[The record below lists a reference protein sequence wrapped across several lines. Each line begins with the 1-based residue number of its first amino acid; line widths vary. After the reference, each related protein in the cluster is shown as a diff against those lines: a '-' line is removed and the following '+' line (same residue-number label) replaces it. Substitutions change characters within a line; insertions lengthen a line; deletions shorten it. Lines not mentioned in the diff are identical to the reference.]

1 VKAGNVYGS
10 TDYSAVRSFNAIS
23 SGTCDLSGVS
33 PTNAYYNATL
43 DLCSRTILSGAATT
57 GAVNVGDT
65 IIRGD
70 LAKIAFNGLYLI
82 KGRSI
87 PTTLPTDNY
96 PTVYSDLDANVIT
109 KPYYFLPAKA
119 LLYLEYGDGISP
131 FDRNKTNFYPTRSI
145 TRIDVLKVLMEAF
158 NIKPDISNTNN
169 PFPADADA
177 VAIMTNNPYR
187 FGYIRKAASLGII
200 TTTNSTFRPFAKC
213 LRGEAFV
220 MLYNIIQLIEAG
232 TISDPNPT
240 AAASYYEPLN
250 VTLETVAMGL
260 SLQQGNFNH
269 YTKTSFAL
277 DGTMPLNFA
286 HAYNSSNTELP
297 AQFYGDFDLGNG
309 KNDTYK
315 PMGTGWSHTYHTF
328 AAQVDGNLVIHWGGG
343 KIDVYQPNGSGWTPM
358 SIGLYDNASIT
369 NSILT
374 IKTKSQVQYLF
385 KRLNSSGGS
394 AILQLYSIID
404 RNGNT
409 ITINYTTGQNST
421 MVISSVSD
429 GQRQLNFTYKSG
441 TNLISQI
448 TDPLNRSIK
457 FDYTFNPTLNE
468 YQLTQFTDAKGLIT
482 QYIYGTSSDL
492 NQCRLLQKIQ
502 LPKGNY
508 IQNDYDAN
516 RRLSKTVTGVNGV
529 PTAQTAVSVNT
540 NYQTGALSSAVQVTR
555 SATTSTYNYNFDKYN
570 NTTAITGSN
579 NMNVSAAYAGTK
591 KELPTSVSTNSA
603 NLSSIQYDGS
613 GNVIQVTKKSLT
625 GSDVQTTAMT
635 YDNLNNIK
643 TYTDAKGNTTT
654 YNYDTKGNLT
664 GISAPESSS
673 TSLSVNSKGL
683 PTQTVNPEGITT
695 SYDYN
700 SYGNISQI
708 SVPALNL
715 VSKLTY
721 DNASRVVTASDFK
734 NLQTQYQYDNN
745 DNLLAETNPMNYTTS
760 YAYDA
765 NDNLQT
771 ITNAKCGVTSMSYD
785 NATDWL
791 TSVAFGGAGKQ
802 YAYNPDGTLKTF
814 TKPDGTALNST
825 YDALGRITSDGVNT
839 YTYDSNLRLST
850 VTRNGKTLTYG
861 YDGFNRVVSV
871 DYNDFA
877 NNKVQYS
884 YDANGNITNLIYPG
898 GKTVS
903 YTYDGLNRMKNLT
916 DWNNKVITYSYRKDN
931 QIQSVSY
938 PNSMTVNYT
947 YDNAGRQIG
956 KATTRSNAT
965 TIAGY
970 TFKLDS
976 IGNITQETK
985 TEPYPDMLLS
995 AATTTYS
1002 YNTANR
1008 IQSAGSTNFTF
1019 DSNGNTTQRGSSNY
1033 SWDATDKITS
1043 GDGLTFEYD
1052 GLGNRRANG
1061 TKRYM
1066 LDIMGMGNVL
1076 AECDAS
1082 GNPTAYY
1089 LHGLGLEARILP
1101 NGTTEYYVSDFRGST
1116 VAMVDAITLA
1126 NITHKYQYD
1135 ESGNVTQQQET
1146 DVNPFRY
1153 VGKYGVMYENDHL
1166 VYMRARYYDP
1176 TIGRFM
1182 SEDPVWSTNLYPYA
1196 DNNPINS
1203 IDPKGES
1210 YFKKFKEGWDVL
1222 NMFKDS
1228 YFSQAEQWTVQQTLI
1243 SREWYYQKMVE
1254 NPSNKLYEVGWA
1266 LCDLWVNPETR
1277 EILLDY
1283 APIPKAK
1290 FKVVTGVEFEIKAD
1304 ASVSISFDEK
1314 ILTSIL
1320 GKTGLSKLLDMR
1332 TTSGRL
1338 LKQGLKN
1345 AMDIKDAIKDL
1356 KDVYDTY
1363 KKQTKK

>member
-1 VKAGNVYGS
+1 M
-10 TDYSAVRSFNAIS
+10 
-23 SGTCDLSGVS
+23 
-33 PTNAYYNATL
+33 L
-43 DLCSRTILSGAATT
+43 DRIIKKIEIDKTIA
-57 GAVNVGDT
+57 
-65 IIRGD
+65 
-70 LAKIAFNGLYLI
+70 
-82 KGRSI
+82 
-87 PTTLPTDNY
+87 
-96 PTVYSDLDANVIT
+96 
-109 KPYYFLPAKA
+109 
-119 LLYLEYGDGISP
+119 
-131 FDRNKTNFYPTRSI
+131 
-145 TRIDVLKVLMEAF
+145 
-158 NIKPDISNTNN
+158 
-169 PFPADADA
+169 
-177 VAIMTNNPYR
+177 
-187 FGYIRKAASLGII
+187 
-200 TTTNSTFRPFAKC
+200 
-213 LRGEAFV
+213 
-220 MLYNIIQLIEAG
+220 
-232 TISDPNPT
+232 DPNPT
-240 AAASYYEPLN
+240 AASYYEPLN

-286 HAYNSSNTELP
+286 HDYNSSNTELP
-297 AQFYGDFDLGNG
+297 AQFYGDYDLGNG

-385 KRLNSSGGS
+385 KRLNSSGGP

-409 ITINYTTGQNST
+409 ITINYVTGQNST
-421 MVISSVSD
+421 MVVTSVSD

-441 TNLISQI
+441 TNLLSQI

-457 FDYTFNPTLNE
+457 FDYTYNSTLNE
-468 YQLTQFTDAKGLIT
+468 YQLTQFTDAKGQVT
-482 QYIYGTSSDL
+482 QYIYGTSTDL
-492 NQCRLLQKIQ
+492 NQCKLLQKIQ

-508 IQNDYDAN
+508 ILNEYDAN

-529 PTAQTAVSVNT
+529 PTAQTAVSVNA

-555 SATTSTYNYNFDKYN
+555 SGSTSTYNYNFDKYN

-579 NMNVSAAYAGTK
+579 NMNVSAAYTGIK

-613 GNVIQVTKKSLT
+613 GNVLQVSKKSLT
-625 GSDVQTTAMT
+625 GSDVQTTTMT
-635 YDNLNNIK
+635 YNSSNDITN
-643 TYTDAKGNTTT
+643 YTDAKGNTTT
-654 YNYDTKGNLT
+654 YNYDTKGNLM

-673 TSLSVNSKGL
+673 TFISVNANGL
-683 PTQTVNPEGITT
+683 PTQTVNPEGVTT
-695 SYDYN
+695 TYN
-700 SYGNISQI
+700 YNTFGNISQI
-708 SVPALNL
+708 SIPALNL

-721 DNASRVVTASDFK
+721 DNASRVVNASDFK

-745 DNLLAETNPMNYTTS
+745 DNLLVETNPMNYTTR

-771 ITNAKCGVTSMSYD
+771 ITNAKGGVTTMSYD

-791 TSVAFGGAGKQ
+791 TSVAFGGASKQ

-825 YDALGRITSDGVNT
+825 YDGLGRITSDGVNT
-839 YTYDSNLRLST
+839 YTYDANLRLST
-850 VTRNGKTLTYG
+850 VTHNGKTLTYG
-861 YDGFNRVVSV
+861 YDGFNRIVSV

-884 YDANGNITNLIYPG
+884 YDLNGNITSVIYPG

-903 YTYDGLNRMKNLT
+903 YTYDGLNRMKTLT

-938 PNSMTVNYT
+938 PNSMVVNYT
-947 YDNAGRQIG
+947 YDVAGRQIG
-956 KATTRSNAT
+956 KATTHSNAT

-970 TFKLDS
+970 SFKLDS

-985 TEPYPDMLLS
+985 TEPYQDIPLS
-995 AATTTYS
+995 ATTTTYS

-1019 DSNGNTTQRGSSNY
+1019 DSNGNTTQRGSSTF
-1033 SWDATDKITS
+1033 SWNATDKITS
-1043 GDGLTFEYD
+1043 GDGFTFEYD

-1061 TKRYM
+1061 SKRYM

-1076 AECDAS
+1076 AECDATGS
-1082 GNPTAYY
+1082 PTAYY

-1101 NGTTEYYVSDFRGST
+1101 TGTTEYYVSDFRGST
-1116 VAMVDAITLA
+1116 VAMVDATTAA

-1135 ESGNVTQQQET
+1135 DFGNVTQQQET

-1196 DNNPINS
+1196 DNNSIN
-1203 IDPKGES
+1203 
-1210 YFKKFKEGWDVL
+1210 
-1222 NMFKDS
+1222 
-1228 YFSQAEQWTVQQTLI
+1228 
-1243 SREWYYQKMVE
+1243 YQ
-1254 NPSNKLYEVGWA
+1254 
-1266 LCDLWVNPETR
+1266 
-1277 EILLDY
+1277 
-1283 APIPKAK
+1283 
-1290 FKVVTGVEFEIKAD
+1290 D
-1304 ASVSISFDEK
+1304 AN
-1314 ILTSIL
+1314 
-1320 GKTGLSKLLDMR
+1320 GLSKIGIDGGSIVDAIFAAFDDKSPGTSKLHKALYSLGKDYLDNKTFIKSEFVSFIENKSDMESNQ
-1332 TTSGRL
+1332 TAMLEILIDKTKDKITEATIKAFSWCPFIKALDNPAGRAL
-1338 LKQGLKN
+1338 LKNSAEIVGENVGSFVDKLVDKTMRGMGVDKLIKN
-1345 AMDIKDAIKDL
+1345 M
-1356 KDVYDTY
+1356 
-1363 KKQTKK
+1363 KKTNK